1 MKKSLFLTLVFL
13 ALLFMFPSLSVKGAK
28 EGLLLWFNTIIP
40 TLFPFILITNL
51 LRELD
56 GIKFFQKIF
65 GHFIQKLFKTFP
77 NSSYPVIAGL
87 LCGYP
92 IGAKTIADT
101 YDGGYI
107 TLEEAN
113 YLLTFCNNPSPMFII
128 NFIIL
133 TNLKDTA
140 LIVPFFIIIYL
151 STYLSAKIHYFY
163 YWHKKSSIKVKPQD
177 IIKAAEYSE
186 DKSGFFDRCII
197 DSFELLCKIGGYLML
212 FSIFNQYIS
221 SIPILNET
229 HKIIISGILE
239 QTTGLAKLGQS
250 TLDITIKIVLSITIT
265 CFGGLAITAQTY
277 SVIHNKGLSIKKYLI
292 GKILNAFLAFIL
304 SLIYAFMIY

>member
-1 MKKSLFLTLVFL
+1 MKKSLLLTLLFL

-40 TLFPFILITNL
+40 TLFPFILITNI

-65 GHFIQKLFKTFP
+65 GHFIQKLFRTSP
-77 NSSYPVIAGL
+77 NSSYPIIAGI

-92 IGAKTIADT
+92 MGAKTIADT
-101 YDGGYI
+101 YDSGYI
-107 TLEEAN
+107 TFKEAN

-133 TNLKDTA
+133 TNLKETA
-140 LIVPFFIIIYL
+140 LIIPFFVIIYL
-151 STYLSAKIHYFY
+151 STYLSAKIHYL
-163 YWHKKSSIKVKPQD
+163 IDKVKPQNI
-177 IIKAAEYSE
+177 IIKATEYKE
-186 DKSGFFDRCII
+186 GKSGFFDRCII

-212 FSIFNQYIS
+212 FSIFNQYVS
-221 SIPILNET
+221 SLPILSET
-229 HKIIISGILE
+229 HKMIVSGFLE
-239 QTTGLAKLGQS
+239 QTTGLALLGQS

-277 SVIHNKGLSIKKYLI
+277 SVIHGKGLSIKKYLI
-292 GKILNAFLAFIL
+292 GKMLNALLAFIL
-304 SLIYAFMIY
+304 SLIYVFVIY